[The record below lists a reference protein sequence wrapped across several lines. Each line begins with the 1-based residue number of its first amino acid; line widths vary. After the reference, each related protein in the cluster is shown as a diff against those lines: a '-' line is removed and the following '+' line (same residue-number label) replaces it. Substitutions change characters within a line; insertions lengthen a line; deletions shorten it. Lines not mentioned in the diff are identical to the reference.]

1 MKIEIDFLKEGKK
14 FLIILKAKYFNR
26 KTDTRNK
33 N

>member
-1 MKIEIDFLKEGKK
+1 MRIEIDFLKEGKK
-14 FLIILKAKYFNR
+14 FLIILKAKHFNI